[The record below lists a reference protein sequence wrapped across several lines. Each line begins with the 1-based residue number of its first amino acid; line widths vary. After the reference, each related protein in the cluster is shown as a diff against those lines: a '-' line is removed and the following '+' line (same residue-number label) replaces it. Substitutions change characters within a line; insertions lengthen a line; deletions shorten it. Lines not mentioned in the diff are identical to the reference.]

1 MLFRELSVLGWE
13 GVKVQPV
20 GTGAAQ
26 LVDIGGKAADGVYMG
41 FSGDYAGAQATNKQ
55 RELNEGM
62 KRPLENRSTRCSL
75 RPTTP
80 YTP

>member
-1 MLFRELSVLGWE
+1 MLGWD

-41 FSGDYAGAQATNKQ
+41 FSGDYAGAQATSKQ

-62 KRPLENRSTRCSL
+62 KKLSANRSIRCSW

-80 YTP
+80 STP